1 MFENHRDSIRQYTAD
16 VSQDSGVLA
25 VIIGGSI
32 AHGYAT
38 EASDID
44 VMLVVPE
51 EEFERRLASGDIQFL
66 HKPYHVDGKFIS
78 LEFIRRVIASGNE
91 ATRYSFEGA
100 FVSFSR
106 VEGVE
111 ELIARAQAYPL
122 ELKEDKINRFYGQ
135 FKAWH
140 WYCKD
145 ALKKGNPYLL
155 DYAVSNLVLFGGRL
169 ILAYNEKLF
178 PYQKWFLRVLD
189 SCENKP
195 DLLMEKLGA
204 LVEKKGLAEVEA
216 FQSAVDGFC
225 EWNTSGRRW
234 PNLFLY
240 DSEWKWMYG
249 EPPVADL

>member
-1 MFENHRDSIRQYTAD
+1 M
-16 VSQDSGVLA
+16 
-25 VIIGGSI
+25 
-32 AHGYAT
+32 
-38 EASDID
+38 
-44 VMLVVPE
+44 
-51 EEFERRLASGDIQFL
+51 
-66 HKPYHVDGKFIS
+66 
-78 LEFIRRVIASGNE
+78 
-91 ATRYSFEGA
+91 
-100 FVSFSR
+100 
-106 VEGVE
+106 
-111 ELIARAQAYPL
+111 
-122 ELKEDKINRFYGQ
+122 
-135 FKAWH
+135 
-140 WYCKD
+140 
-145 ALKKGNPYLL
+145 
-155 DYAVSNLVLFGGRL
+155 VLFGGRL

-189 SCENKP
+189 SCENKR

>member
-1 MFENHRDSIRQYTAD
+1 M
-16 VSQDSGVLA
+16 
-25 VIIGGSI
+25 
-32 AHGYAT
+32 
-38 EASDID
+38 
-44 VMLVVPE
+44 
-51 EEFERRLASGDIQFL
+51 
-66 HKPYHVDGKFIS
+66 DGKFIS
-78 LEFIRRVIASGNE
+78 LDFIRKVIASGNE

-100 FVSFSR
+100 FVAFSR
-106 VEGVE
+106 VEGLE
-111 ELIARAQAYPL
+111 ELIAQAQAYPL
-122 ELKEDKINRFYGQ
+122 EQQQDKINRFYGQ

-189 SCENKP
+189 SCGKKP
-195 DLLMEKLGA
+195 DGLMEKLEA

-216 FQSAVDGFC
+216 FHSAVDDFSQ
-225 EWNTSGRRW
+225 WNTTGRRW

-240 DSEWKWMYG
+240 DSEWKWLYG
-249 EPPVADL
+249 EPSVADL

>member
-1 MFENHRDSIRQYTAD
+1 MFLSHQENIRQYTAEA
-16 VSQDSGVLA
+16 SRNSGVLA

-38 EASDID
+38 EKSDID

-51 EEFERRLASGDIQFL
+51 EEFERRLEAGEIQFL
-66 HKPYHVDGKFIS
+66 DKAFHVDGKYIS
-78 LEFIRRVIASGNE
+78 LEFIRKVIASGNE

-100 FVSFSR
+100 FVTFSR
-106 VEGVE
+106 VEGLE
-111 ELIARAQAYPL
+111 ELLAQAQAYPL
-122 ELKEDKINRFYGQ
+122 EQKQDKINRFYGQ

-189 SCENKP
+189 SCGEKP
-195 DLLMEKLGA
+195 DQLMEKLDA
-204 LVEKKGLAEVEA
+204 LMEKKGLAEVEA
-216 FQSAVDGFC
+216 FHSAVDEFSQ
-225 EWNTSGRRW
+225 WNTTGRRW

-240 DSEWKWMYG
+240 DSEWKWLYG